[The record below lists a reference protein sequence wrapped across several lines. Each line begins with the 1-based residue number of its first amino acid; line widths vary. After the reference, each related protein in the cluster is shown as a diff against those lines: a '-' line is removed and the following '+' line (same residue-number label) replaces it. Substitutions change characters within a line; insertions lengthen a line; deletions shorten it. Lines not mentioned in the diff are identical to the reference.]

1 VTKKKSFD
9 ERYPFEITQ
18 DWVLQASSEFEQ
30 SLDKE
35 YLYEENLNEIKVFS
49 HRGRAEDFG
58 AFLEFPYGE
67 VYFPHR
73 RAHAIRFMSE
83 FLGKISD
90 TGKVRGLSVS
100 LLTRLYWDRG
110 KPKQRNPRWNKS
122 LFAIAISKAF
132 PYAKVFSPQTKFI
145 LTAIECPINPAI
157 TESLAPDEFSIDYE
171 IAGSSSG
178 DPNTENLLVY

>member
-18 DWVLQASSEFEQ
+18 DWVNQASTEFEQ
-30 SLDKE
+30 SFDQNSLF
-35 YLYEENLNEIKVFS
+35 EENLNEIKVFS
-49 HRGRAEDFG
+49 HRGCAEDFG
-58 AFLEFPYGE
+58 AFLEFPDGE

-83 FLGKISD
+83 FLSKISD
-90 TGKVRGLSVS
+90 SGKVRGLSVS

-110 KPKQRNPRWNKS
+110 KPKQRNPRWNKH

-132 PYAKVFSPQTKFI
+132 PYSKVFSPQAKFI

-157 TESLAPDEFSIDYE
+157 SASLAPDEFSIDYE
-171 IAGSSSG
+171 IAGCSVG
-178 DPNTENLLVY
+178 DLDTENLLVY